1 LRPAKEYL
9 LTTGKAPRYRDVGAS
24 FTITASGI
32 ILTTF
37 ITGAAGFIGSNLVD
51 RLLNDGEAVVGYDN
65 LSTGMP
71 EFIASA
77 RQHRNFTFVQ
87 GDLLDTRSLT
97 EAMRDANRVVHLAA
111 NADVRFGLTHP
122 RKDLEQNTI
131 ATFNVLEA
139 MRANNVREIT
149 FSSTGSIYGEAA
161 VVPTPEDAPFPV
173 QTSLYGAS
181 ELACEGMIE
190 AYAEGYGIKARI
202 FRFVSILGQ
211 RYNHGHVF
219 DFMMQLAKNQ
229 YRLHVLGDGKQ
240 RKSYLHVDDCIE
252 AMLLASWASDERIAI
267 FNLGADE
274 VCQISDSVD
283 WILGRL
289 NLSPRLSF
297 SGGRQGWI
305 GDNPLIHLDISHIR
319 GLGWQPK
326 RSIREAV
333 EHTVDWLDANRWV
346 FAKRC

>member
-1 LRPAKEYL
+1 LP
-9 LTTGKAPRYRDVGAS
+9 
-24 FTITASGI
+24 
-32 ILTTF
+32 TF
-37 ITGAAGFIGSNLVD
+37 VTGAAGFIGSNLVD
-51 RLLNDGEAVVGYDN
+51 RLLDDGEVVVGYDN

-77 RQHRNFTFVQ
+77 KQRRNFTFVQ

-97 EAMRDANRVVHLAA
+97 KAMRGASRVVHLAA
-111 NADVRFGLTHP
+111 NADVRFGLAHP
-122 RKDLEQNTI
+122 HKDLEQNTM

-139 MRANNVREIT
+139 MRANNVGEIA
-149 FSSTGSIYGEAA
+149 FSSTGSIYGEAT

-181 ELACEGMIE
+181 KLACEGMIA
-190 AYAEGYGIKARI
+190 AYAEGYGIRARI

-211 RYNHGHVF
+211 RYSHGHVI

-229 YRLHVLGDGKQ
+229 TRLHILGDGKQ

-252 AMLLASWASDERIAI
+252 AMLLALNKGDENVRI
-267 FNLGADE
+267 FNLGTDE
-274 VCQISDSVD
+274 VCEVLDSVD
-283 WILGRL
+283 WIVKRL
-289 NLSPRLSF
+289 RLSPQLSF

-305 GDNPLIHLDISHIR
+305 GDNPLIHLDTTRIR
-319 GLGWQPK
+319 CLGWQP
-326 RSIREAV
+326 RRGIREAV

-346 FAKRC
+346 FAKRH

>member
-1 LRPAKEYL
+1 M
-9 LTTGKAPRYRDVGAS
+9 
-24 FTITASGI
+24 
-32 ILTTF
+32 TTF
-37 ITGAAGFIGSNLVD
+37 VTGAAGFIGSNLVD
-51 RLLNDGEAVVGYDN
+51 RLLGDGEVVVGYDN

-77 RQHRNFTFVQ
+77 SRHRNFTFVQ

-97 EAMRDANRVVHLAA
+97 AAMRGASRVVHLAA
-111 NADVRFGLTHP
+111 NADVRFGLSHP

-139 MRANNVREIT
+139 MRANNVREIA
-149 FSSTGSIYGEAA
+149 FSSTGSVYGEAT
-161 VVPTPEDAPFPV
+161 VVPTLEDAPFPV

-181 ELACEGMIE
+181 KLACEGLIE
-190 AYAEGYGIKARI
+190 AYAEGYGIRARI

-211 RYNHGHVF
+211 RYSHGHIF
-219 DFMMQLAKNQ
+219 DFMLQLAKDQN
-229 YRLHVLGDGKQ
+229 RLHILGDGQQ

-252 AMLLASWASDERIAI
+252 AMLLAVNAADEHIAI
-267 FNLGADE
+267 LNLGTDE
-274 VCQISDSVD
+274 VCQVLDSVE
-283 WILGRL
+283 WIVKRL
-289 NLSPRLSF
+289 RLAPQLSF

-305 GDNPLIHLDISHIR
+305 GDNPLIHLDTARIR
-319 GLGWQPK
+319 GLGWEPK

-346 FAKRC
+346 FTKRC